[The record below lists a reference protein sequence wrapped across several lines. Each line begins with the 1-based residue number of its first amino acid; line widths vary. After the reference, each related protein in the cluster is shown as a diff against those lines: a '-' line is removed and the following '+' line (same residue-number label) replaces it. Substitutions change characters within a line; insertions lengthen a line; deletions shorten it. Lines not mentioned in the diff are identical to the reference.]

1 VRNRTQ
7 VSRRKILKAGVA
19 AAGAALVPGRWVSAL
34 TSLGS
39 QPDTDYLQDPV
50 VDALRGAASREKI
63 SWKVEPFPMAQ
74 VRLRPGIFQ
83 NMQEINRRYLAMLPN
98 DRLLYSFRVTAGLQS
113 SADPLGGW
121 EAPDVELRGHLSGG
135 HYLSA
140 SALMYASTGDEDVK
154 KKADA
159 LVTEL
164 ARCQEANGNG
174 YLSAFP
180 TELFDRLKAGTTHVW
195 APFYTIHKIMAGHLD
210 MYLYCGNEQALRNV
224 ENMAGWVENHL
235 QPVGDDQWAHMQLV
249 EHGGMNETLFNLY
262 AVTGKEKYLALARR
276 FDHKKFFDPLSERRD
291 ELKGLHTN
299 TNIPKVIGAARGYE
313 LTGDDRYHTIADY
326 FWHEVVGQ
334 RSYATGGTS
343 NGEGWY
349 SDAGDLSKQLG
360 VSAEEC
366 CCSYN
371 MMKLTRHLFGL
382 SADTNYMDYYERL
395 LFNVRL
401 GTQDPDGMLMYYV
414 SLAPRGWKTFGNP
427 YDSMWCCTG
436 SGIEEYSK
444 LTDSIYFHG
453 NGFLYVNQFI
463 SSELSRPQQ
472 AFKLVQETS
481 FPEQEGTTL
490 TFQTMNPVQL
500 PLAVRVPYW
509 ATRGVHVKVNGAT
522 QTVTAT
528 PGSYLKLNRTW
539 KNGDKVEISM
549 PMTLHAAPLL
559 GAPDLQAAM
568 YGPLVLAG
576 RFGNEGLTRQMI
588 YGPSAARMRPGGP
601 SPEVK
606 SGGKGV
612 DWVEPAP
619 NGKLSFRLAGQTEN
633 TALVPLYQILDERYA
648 AYWKVNSKST

>member
-1 VRNRTQ
+1 MKKRTHIT
-7 VSRRKILKAGVA
+7 RRQLLTAGAA
-19 AAGAALVPGRWVSAL
+19 AAGAALLPGGFVSAL
-34 TSLGS
+34 ASIGV
-39 QPDTDYLQDPV
+39 QPATGNLQDPI
-50 VDALRGAASREKI
+50 VDAVKGAARREKI

-83 NMQEINRRYLAMLPN
+83 NMQEINRRYIAMIPN
-98 DRLLYSFRVTAGLQS
+98 ERLLHSFRVTAGHQS
-113 SADPLGGW
+113 SAEPLGGW
-121 EAPDVELRGHLSGG
+121 EAPDVELRGHLAGG

-140 SALMYASTGDEDVK
+140 SAFMYASTGDEDVK

-164 ARCQEANGNG
+164 ARCQEANGSG

-180 TELFDRLKAGTTHVW
+180 PELFDRLKAGTTHVW

-210 MYLYCGNEQALRNV
+210 MWTHCDNDQALQTV
-224 ENMAGWVENHL
+224 ENMAGWVDDYL
-235 QPVGDDQWAHMQLV
+235 RPVGDDQWAHMQLV

-262 AVTGKEKYLALARR
+262 SVTGKEKYLALARR

-299 TNIPKVIGAARGYE
+299 TNIPKVIGAAHGYE

-349 SDAGDLSKQLG
+349 FDAGDMSKQLG
-360 VSAEEC
+360 TSAEEC

-371 MMKLTRHLFGL
+371 MMKLSRHLFGWT
-382 SADTNYMDYYERL
+382 ADAKYMDYYERL

-414 SLAPRGWKTFGNP
+414 SLAPRGWKTFGTT
-427 YDSMWCCTG
+427 YDAMWCCTG

-444 LTDSIYFHG
+444 LNDTIYFHDASSI
-453 NGFLYVNQFI
+453 YVNQFI
-463 SSELSRPQQ
+463 ASEVSWPEKGL
-472 AFKLVQETS
+472 KLVQDTT
-481 FPEQEGTTL
+481 FPESDAMTL
-490 TFQTMNPVQL
+490 TVQAKNPTQL
-500 PLAVRVPYW
+500 SLRVRVPYW
-509 ATRGVHVKVNGAT
+509 ATRGAHVKVNGAA
-522 QTVTAT
+522 QTVAAA
-528 PGSYLKLNRTW
+528 PGSYLTLNRMW
-539 KNGDKVEISM
+539 KTGDKVEFSM
-549 PMTLHAAPLL
+549 PMTLHAAPLI
-559 GAPDLQAAM
+559 GAPTLQAAM

-576 RFGNEGLTRQMI
+576 RFGNEGLTREMI
-588 YGPSAARMRPGGP
+588 YGQLGPRMRPGGP
-601 SPEVK
+601 SPEVQ

-612 DWVEPAP
+612 DWVEPAG
-619 NGKLSFRLAGQTEN
+619 NGKLSFRLAGQKDATP
-633 TALVPLYQILDERYA
+633 LVPMHQILGERYNV
-648 AYWKVNSKST
+648 YWKVNSKTT